1 MKRTQHALLASGL
14 AALSLAGAT
23 LQAAPFTYNAQDLL
37 IGFRGPGNFD
47 YVVDISSVSQ
57 FGYGSGVHNIT
68 AYTGSELSTVFGGL
82 DGISF
87 SVFGDV
93 RNVGGAY
100 AFNTLWVTA
109 PRTDINV
116 QSTSWNRA
124 GQSAQGLAAGKID
137 GIANGALM
145 YSSTFPSGP
154 DNTATAVT
162 VTNNFNASPGI
173 SYKIGIGASGD
184 LSGTFSG
191 GVIEN
196 TTPAGF
202 ASLGQPIRSDLY
214 ELQPGS
220 GQGNYLGYF
229 QLNPDGSM
237 LFSAVPEPSSAA
249 LMAAGFGLLTWIQ
262 RQRRNGTH

>member
-1 MKRTQHALLASGL
+1 MKRTQHALLASSL
-14 AALSLAGAT
+14 AVLSLAGAT

-47 YVVDISSVSQ
+47 YVVDIGNVSQ

-68 AYTGSELSTVFGGL
+68 AYTGSQLSTVFGGL

-87 SVFGDV
+87 SAFGDV
-93 RNVGGAY
+93 RTVGGAY

-116 QSTSWNRA
+116 QSSPWNRA
-124 GQSAQGLAAGKID
+124 GQSAQGTVGGRID
-137 GIANGALM
+137 GIASGAVM
-145 YSSTFPSGP
+145 YSSTFSGGP
-154 DNTATAVT
+154 NNTATAVT
-162 VTNNFNASPGI
+162 VTNNFNASPGL
-173 SYKIGIGASGD
+173 SYKLGMGAAGNF
-184 LSGTFSG
+184 SGTFPG
-191 GVIEN
+191 NVEN
-196 TTPAGF
+196 TTPSGF

-237 LFSAVPEPSSAA
+237 LFSAVPEPSSVA
-249 LMAAGFGLLTWIQ
+249 LMVAGFGLTWIQ
-262 RQRRNGTH
+262 RQRRKL